1 MARRCTDMRDTN
13 AGLGEIG
20 CPTWIRA
27 KIYGFRDRRATGAL
41 QDSIA
46 YGSKSIRLPVLPRS
60 EPLYKRGAYAAR
72 PSRSKSGLTRSRT
85 GTSPIKSRVYGL
97 PIR

>member
-1 MARRCTDMRDTN
+1 
-13 AGLGEIG
+13 
-20 CPTWIRA
+20 
-27 KIYGFRDRRATGAL
+27 
-41 QDSIA
+41 
-46 YGSKSIRLPVLPRS
+46 VLPRS